1 MDRVA
6 KASKVVWASVG
17 EYCLHEQ
24 TVKLA
29 TLERL
34 SRTCCAKF
42 AAVVA
47 ACCCSRCSRCWCCWS
62 AQREQLL
69 FYDAKKERVKF
80 ISGVQNQIS
89 AHFHSFTKF
98 LTFQSLLMFET
109 ILISCSTIYTNHFTC
124 LYNNVALP
132 LFVKSHFQCSIFFVH
147 ICCS

>member
-1 MDRVA
+1 MFESPITRA
-6 KASKVVWASVG
+6 RMLQEHHRRQCIGSSKRMFESPNTQPLWLQQHHRRQCVG
-17 EYCLHEQ
+17 SSKSMFES
-24 TVKLA
+24 T
-29 TLERL
+29 
-34 SRTCCAKF
+34 
-42 AAVVA
+42 
-47 ACCCSRCSRCWCCWS
+47 
-62 AQREQLL
+62 
-69 FYDAKKERVKF
+69 RVKF

>member
-1 MDRVA
+1 MWSSRSFFFVHRSCVHHLVPHVENDVMSTCEINKSKKSSFL
-6 KASKVVWASVG
+6 KASK
-17 EYCLHEQ
+17 
-24 TVKLA
+24 
-29 TLERL
+29 
-34 SRTCCAKF
+34 
-42 AAVVA
+42 
-47 ACCCSRCSRCWCCWS
+47 
-62 AQREQLL
+62 
-69 FYDAKKERVKF
+69 KKRVKF